1 MDDERTLRYELSRH
15 FGDQRREL
23 EFLPKP
29 LVSRDLHVAISQAHP
44 DHEDMSFRTH
54 EATEGDDRLRVT
66 AAVLTS
72 EEAQEAFG
80 VDLRSRWI
88 QTVWLKVTNQEL
100 QDVE

>member
-1 MDDERTLRYELSRH
+1 
-15 FGDQRREL
+15 
-23 EFLPKP
+23 
-29 LVSRDLHVAISQAHP
+29 
-44 DHEDMSFRTH
+44 
-54 EATEGDDRLRVT
+54 VT

-72 EEAQEAFG
+72 EEAQEVFG